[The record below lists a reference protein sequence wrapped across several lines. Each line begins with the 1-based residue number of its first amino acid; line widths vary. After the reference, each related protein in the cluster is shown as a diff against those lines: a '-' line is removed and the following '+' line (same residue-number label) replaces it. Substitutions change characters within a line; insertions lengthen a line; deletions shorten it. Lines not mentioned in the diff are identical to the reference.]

1 MTSKK
6 YFPSLLLTLS
16 LVGAGEKLCAQTL
29 TLQQAVETAVSNYG
43 TIKAKASY
51 LSASKAT
58 VLQSKKEYL
67 PNFNLSAQQDY
78 GTVNGQNGPLY
89 GLGLSVAS
97 SGLPLPQQNWNSAFG
112 ALYLTNV

>member
-29 TLQQAVETAVSNYG
+29 TLPQAVETAVSNYG
-43 TIKAKASY
+43 SIKAKANY

-67 PNFNLSAQQDY
+67 PN
-78 GTVNGQNGPLY
+78 
-89 GLGLSVAS
+89 
-97 SGLPLPQQNWNSAFG
+97 
-112 ALYLTNV
+112 LTSRPSRITAP